1 MSFVGACLLGFLW
14 EVLRRSHRV
23 ARPVVQFWIDA
34 IRSTPILVQIYF
46 LFYVLPQ
53 FDVVLPAMVV
63 GVFGLS
69 FYYSGYISEVYKAG
83 IDAIPRGQTEAAQSL
98 GLDWLHTIWLVIAP
112 QMLRNVAA
120 PLGSYSVSI
129 LKATPYLAAIA
140 VPEILGSIDVQ
151 GLQILRQAAQP
162 DIVDF
167 GDRAAEVVVVDTTD
181 LQFFEGKAF
190 HVSGFAMRMSSGEF
204 GQAATVSRMII
215 KAARSHFMTTSPR

>member
-1 MSFVGACLLGFLW
+1 MNFDFAFAFRIVPRVLDGVGNTIAVALMSFVGACLLGFLW
-14 EVLRRSHRV
+14 EVLRRSHTV

-98 GLDWLHTIWLVIAP
+98 GLNWLHTIWLVIAP

-129 LKATPYLAAIA
+129 LKATPYLAVIA
-140 VPEILGSIDVQ
+140 VPEILGS
-151 GLQILRQAAQP
+151 AF
-162 DIVDF
+162 DI
-167 GDRAAEVVVVDTTD
+167 AAETYRYAEPMFVAGVVFLALALIAVAGV
-181 LQFFEGKAF
+181 
-190 HVSGFAMRMSSGEF
+190 
-204 GQAATVSRMII
+204 
-215 KAARSHFMTTSPR
+215 ARLERALGVTGAPH